1 MQALLLMAVLAHSM
15 LGTAALPVAPSYGTA
30 LRESVGADALGAGDS
45 LECAMLP
52 GCPHVW
58 LGERPR
64 FRIRIRN
71 RSSRA
76 VLLVP
81 PLDGSSR
88 DRYPRIR
95 FVYDGP
101 PGGVHPVPLLYCG
114 NQND

>member
-58 LGERPR
+58 LGARPP
-64 FRIRIRN
+64 FRVRLRN

-76 VLLVP
+76 GLLVP
-81 PLDGSSR
+81 PLDR
-88 DRYPRIR
+88 FNPDCYPRLR
-95 FVYDGP
+95 FVYHGP
-101 PGGVHPVPLLYCG
+101 PEGVQP
-114 NQND
+114 